1 MLVSEVLNSAARKLG
16 LIASNETLT
25 TYEYANALT
34 ILQSMLQSWAAE
46 RINVTASTKETF
58 TLTSGT
64 GSYTWGSGGDITT
77 DSPNKL
83 LTASILSSGTTTSLN
98 IISEGEYESISEK
111 TTSGK
116 PSSIFLRYVYPL
128 TVVYLYPVPDAAD
141 TLNLYSLKPFT
152 ETGSFA
158 AIGDT
163 ISVPPHYLEP
173 IIYNVAVRMAT
184 EFGVTSSQELVAVA
198 KGSYNRI
205 INLNAS
211 NAIEPVRLVFPS

>member
-77 DSPNKL
+77 ASPK
-83 LTASILSSGTTTSLN
+83 
-98 IISEGEYESISEK
+98 SE
-111 TTSGK
+111 
-116 PSSIFLRYVYPL
+116 
-128 TVVYLYPVPDAAD
+128 
-141 TLNLYSLKPFT
+141 
-152 ETGSFA
+152 
-158 AIGDT
+158 
-163 ISVPPHYLEP
+163 
-173 IIYNVAVRMAT
+173 
-184 EFGVTSSQELVAVA
+184 
-198 KGSYNRI
+198 
-205 INLNAS
+205 
-211 NAIEPVRLVFPS
+211 